1 MPGPIL
7 KLYTKVKEMEDGD
20 QVTVK
25 ATDLGFARDVEA
37 WAKSTGNR
45 LLSLEAKAGEITAV
59 VQKGTAAVAA
69 TPASETQAQK
79 HTKGEDLTMVVFSGE
94 LDKAIAAF
102 IIANGFASMGQ
113 QATLFFTF
121 WGLNILKKPKAPATK
136 KTFIEKMFG
145 WMLPRGANKLKLSQM
160 NMGGAGTAM
169 IKGIMQKHNVDSLP
183 EMIKTA
189 QANGVKLLA
198 CQMSMEL
205 MGIRQEELIDGVELA
220 GVATMAAAASNS
232 NTHFF
237 I

>member
-1 MPGPIL
+1 M
-7 KLYTKVKEMEDGD
+7 
-20 QVTVK
+20 
-25 ATDLGFARDVEA
+25 
-37 WAKSTGNR
+37 KS
-45 LLSLEAKAGEITAV
+45 GEITAV
-59 VQKGTAAVAA
+59 VQKGTTEVASA
-69 TPASETQAQK
+69 PVSETQAQK

-121 WGLNILKKPKAPATK
+121 WGLNILKKPQAPALK

-145 WMLPRGANKLKLSQM
+145 WMLPRGANKLNLSQM
-160 NMGGAGTAM
+160 NMMGAGAAM
-169 IKGIMQKHNVDSLP
+169 IKGIMRKHNVDSLP

-189 QANGVKLLA
+189 QENGVKLLA
-198 CQMSMEL
+198 CQMSMDL
-205 MGIRQEELIDGVELA
+205 MGIRAEELIDGVELA
-220 GVATMAAAASNS
+220 GVATMAAVASNS

>member
-1 MPGPIL
+1 
-7 KLYTKVKEMEDGD
+7 MEDGD

-37 WAKSTGNR
+37 WTKSTGNR

-59 VQKGTAAVAA
+59 VQKGTAAVAEV
-69 TPASETQAQK
+69 PVSGTQAQK

-113 QATLFFTF
+113 QATIFFTF
-121 WGLNILKKPKAPATK
+121 WGLNMLKKPKAPALK

-145 WMLPRGANKLKLSQM
+145 WMLPRGAEKLKLSQM
-160 NMGGAGTAM
+160 HMGGAGTAM
-169 IKGIMQKHNVDSLP
+169 IKGIMQKHHVDSLP

-189 QANGVKLLA
+189 QENGVKLLA

-205 MGIRQEELIDGVELA
+205 MGIQQEELLDGVELA